1 MRRVAESLATFQ
13 KTAGPAGTL
22 LVVTVLLVLATSL
35 ARATPDRAALR
46 VESAR
51 STLPTVST
59 VVAQTPERVA
69 AGDVFDIAVELDAP
83 RDLQVYL
90 PGLDQVRVPLAYDP
104 FRGVHFAE
112 LTLPWF
118 APPQGYCT
126 LRIIDGHGLEV
137 DVRLELSAPSQT

>member
-1 MRRVAESLATFQ
+1 MRRVAEFLTTFQ

-22 LVVTVLLVLATSL
+22 LVVTVLLVLATSF
-35 ARATPDRAALR
+35 ARATPEAAL
-46 VESAR
+46 
-51 STLPTVST
+51 PTIPPLTT

-69 AGDVFDIAVELDAP
+69 AGEVFDVAVELDAP

-90 PGLDQVRVPLAYDP
+90 PGLDQARVPLAYDP
-104 FRGVHFAE
+104 LRGVHFAE

-126 LRIIDGHGLEV
+126 LRIIDGQGLEM
-137 DVRLELSAPSQT
+137 DVRLLLSAPSQT